1 MDFAFTCEWLG
12 FVCMV
17 MWLWIGGEVFGMW
30 EGGWKG
36 DVFFLDFFLLDS
48 EDWMLGNFFLK

>member
-36 DVFFLDFFLLDS
+36 DVFFFIFFFIGFGGLNV
-48 EDWMLGNFFLK
+48 G